1 MINRIDTGFLIMGLL
16 MFASASASPVSWN
29 TDSDS
34 AACTSGVGNSC
45 IFTESGYTLTARAY
59 STARNSRSDVFEKAT
74 LISWGSG
81 LGVRNPDQI
90 NEILS
95 PNHALDDSGRRELII
110 FESNYPGNAFTGFEI
125 GWRRNDS
132 DISAWVG
139 SRISGYDFTGVRFS
153 DLAGLGFIKNNF
165 SNVPV
170 DTQRL
175 LRPGRFDGNYLILAP
190 KHDSNAEYIK
200 ISRINGDIPNQIP
213 QPGILALFVASGLGL
228 WVSRRRNIC

>member
-1 MINRIDTGFLIMGLL
+1 MINRIHTGFFIVGLV
-16 MFASASASPVSWN
+16 MFASVSAKPVSWS

-34 AACTSGVGNSC
+34 AVCTSGVGNSC

-59 STARNSRSDVFEKAT
+59 STTNNSGSGVFQKAT

-95 PNHALDDSGRRELII
+95 PNHALDDSGRDELII
-110 FESNYPGNAFTGFEI
+110 FESNYPGNVFTGFEI

-139 SRISGYDFTGVRFS
+139 SLFAGFDFTGLRFS
-153 DLAGLGFIKNNF
+153 GLGGSGFIKNNF

-170 DTQRL
+170 GTQRL
-175 LRPGRFDGNYLILAP
+175 LRPGKFDGNYLILAP
-190 KHDSNAEYIK
+190 KHDSNSEYIK
-200 ISRINGDIPNQIP
+200 ISRINGNIPNQIP